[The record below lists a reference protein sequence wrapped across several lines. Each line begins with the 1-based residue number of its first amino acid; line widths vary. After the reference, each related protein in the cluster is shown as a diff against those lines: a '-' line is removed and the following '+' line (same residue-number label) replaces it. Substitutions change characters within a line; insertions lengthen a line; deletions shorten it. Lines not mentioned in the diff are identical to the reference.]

1 LEIAAIMCLL
11 PLCLRAP
18 AAKGTVEPLDAG
30 EVQMCFAFHQ
40 GPRPT
45 QRAREY
51 WSMGLQRTEAM
62 HEFSR
67 RAMAGQIGEAAQ

>member
-1 LEIAAIMCLL
+1 MCLL

-51 WSMGLQRTEAM
+51 WSMGLHKAEAM
-62 HEFSR
+62 HEFS
-67 RAMAGQIGEAAQ
+67 MPDTAGQIGEIAQ